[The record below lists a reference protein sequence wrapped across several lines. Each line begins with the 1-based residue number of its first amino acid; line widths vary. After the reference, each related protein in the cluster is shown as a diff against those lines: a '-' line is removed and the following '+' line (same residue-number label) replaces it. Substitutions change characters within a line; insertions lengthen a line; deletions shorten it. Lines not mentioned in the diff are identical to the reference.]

1 MRQKLID
8 IAFFLTPQVDDLMK
22 KQITDENAKYA
33 AEHEECDQF
42 YENIVVEEETKFDA
56 LYQIWKESV
65 VRFHKIK
72 QDDAIKR
79 FVDSLN
85 SKEFVNP
92 QTRVD
97 IFKLMKEE

>member
-1 MRQKLID
+1 MQ
-8 IAFFLTPQVDDLMK
+8 
-22 KQITDENAKYA
+22 KQISDENAKYA
-33 AEHEECDQF
+33 AEHDECDLF
-42 YENIVVEEETKFDA
+42 YQNIVEEEQTKFDA

-72 QDDAIKR
+72 QNDAIKR
-79 FVDSLN
+79 FVDRLN

-97 IFKLMKEE
+97 IFNNMKAEQQQLFE